1 MIAAPAAPPSA
12 AVARSAG
19 PVGVWALPLIT
30 LGFVIGVLPALV
42 FVGVLVVFTA
52 VGLVTGGLGGAAL
65 VGFLA
70 TLVGGGVLAEQPWLV
85 ILPMLIGVAAFT
97 AGIIGSVTAL
107 RRRGIP
113 APNAVTWSAAAIGLV
128 LQLLVN
134 GAVYFAVL
142 VVALL
147 IGPGPVGLV
156 FFGGEPV
163 PLTIFVLLAIVA
175 TAGLG
180 WLLWSLFGR
189 AFGRRTA
196 AQRPQAEAG
205 ASMTS

>member
-1 MIAAPAAPPSA
+1 MIAAPAAPSSTVA
-12 AVARSAG
+12 APSAG
-19 PVGVWALPLIT
+19 PVGAWALPLIT

-42 FVGVLVVFTA
+42 FVGALLVFTSI
-52 VGLVTGGLGGAAL
+52 GLVAGGLGGAAL
-65 VGFLA
+65 VGFLT

-85 ILPMLIGVAAFT
+85 ILPMLVGVAAFA
-97 AGIIGSVTAL
+97 AGIAGSVAAL
-107 RRRGIP
+107 RRRGSP
-113 APNAVTWSAAAIGLV
+113 APHAVTWSAAGLGLV

-142 VVALL
+142 LVALV

-163 PLTIFVLLAIVA
+163 PLTIFVVLALAA

-180 WLLWSLFGR
+180 WLLWL
-189 AFGRRTA
+189 AFGRVFSDPRR
-196 AQRPQAEAG
+196 RPAPR
-205 ASMTS
+205 